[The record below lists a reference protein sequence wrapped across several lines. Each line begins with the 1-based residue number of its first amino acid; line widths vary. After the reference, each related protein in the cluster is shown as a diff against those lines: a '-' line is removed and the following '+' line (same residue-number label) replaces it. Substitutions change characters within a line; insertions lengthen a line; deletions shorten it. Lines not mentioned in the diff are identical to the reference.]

1 MIELSATYFDG
12 RTSHPHAVTLGFTED
27 NRLTVVGD
35 GVGFECPAAQVMIEP
50 RVANTRRF
58 IRLPGDQR
66 CEVADNDALDAILKT
81 WGPRS
86 RSAWMHQLETS
97 WRLVLLAA
105 LILGALG
112 WVAIRYGLPAVA
124 KHVAFALPENVTQR
138 LGSDTLST
146 LDQVTFTPSEL
157 TFERQ
162 NELQVAFSSFLAKTG
177 DPYPYKILFRASE
190 ALGANAF
197 ALPSGEIVI
206 TDELVQL
213 AGDDREILGVV
224 AHECGHV
231 AHRHALRALL
241 QNSAVV
247 VVFSFISG
255 DISGTTALG
264 SALPTFLLQNKFSR
278 EFEEEAD
285 AEAVQ
290 RMRRAGLEP
299 KYLADMLER
308 LSAKHH
314 EFKNKAMD
322 YISTHPPTARRVKA
336 IKGER

>member
-1 MIELSATYFDG
+1 MTELSATYFDG
-12 RTSHPHAVTLGFTED
+12 RTSQPHAVTLRFTED
-27 NRLTVVGD
+27 NRLSVVGD
-35 GVGFECPAAQVMIEP
+35 GVGFEYAAAQVVIEP

-58 IRLPGDQR
+58 IRLPADQR

-86 RSAWMHQLETS
+86 RSSWLHRLETS
-97 WRLVLLAA
+97 WRMVLLAT

-112 WVAIRYGLPAVA
+112 WVAIRYGLPAAA
-124 KHVAFALPENVTQR
+124 KHVAFALPEKVTQR
-138 LGSDTLST
+138 LGSDALST
-146 LDQVTFTPSEL
+146 LDKVTFTPSEL

-162 NELQVAFSSFLAKTG
+162 KNLQVAFSSFLAKTG
-177 DPYPYKILFRASE
+177 DPYPYKIVFRTAKG
-190 ALGANAF
+190 LGANAF

-231 AHRHALRALL
+231 VHRHALRALL

-247 VVFSFISG
+247 AVFSFISG
-255 DISGTTALG
+255 DVSGATALG
-264 SALPTFLLQNKFSR
+264 GALPTFLLQNKFSR

-314 EFKNKAMD
+314 ERKSKAFD
-322 YISTHPPTARRVKA
+322 YISTHPPTPERVKA
-336 IKGER
+336 INGGS

>member
-1 MIELSATYFDG
+1 MTELSATYFDG
-12 RTSHPHAVTLGFTED
+12 RTSQPHAVTLGFTED

-35 GVGFECPAAQVMIEP
+35 GVGFECHAAQVMIEP

-58 IRLPGDQR
+58 IRLPDDQR
-66 CEVADNDALDAILKT
+66 CEVADNDALDVILKT
-81 WGPRS
+81 WGVRS
-86 RSAWMHQLETS
+86 RSAWMHRLESS
-97 WRLVLLAA
+97 WRLVLLAT

-112 WVAIRYGLPAVA
+112 WVAIRYGLPAAA

-138 LGSDTLST
+138 LGTDALST
-146 LDQVTFTPSEL
+146 LDKVTFSPSEL

-162 NELQVAFSSFLAKTG
+162 NELQVAFSLFLGKTG
-177 DPYPYKILFRASE
+177 DKYPYRIVFRTSKT
-190 ALGANAF
+190 LGANAF

-206 TDELVQL
+206 TDDLVQL

-231 AHRHALRALL
+231 VHRHALRAIL

-290 RMRRAGLEP
+290 RMRHAGLEP

-322 YISTHPPTARRVKA
+322 YISTHPPTPDRIKA
-336 IKGER
+336 INGGR

>member
-1 MIELSATYFDG
+1 MTELSATYFDG
-12 RTSHPHAVTLGFTED
+12 QTSQPHAVTLGFTED
-27 NRLTVVGD
+27 NRVTAVGD
-35 GVGFECPAAQVMIEP
+35 GVRLEYSAEQAMIEP

-86 RSAWMHQLETS
+86 RSAWLHRLETS
-97 WRLVLLAA
+97 WRLVLLAV
-105 LILGALG
+105 LILSALG
-112 WVAIRYGLPAVA
+112 WVAIRYGLPAAA
-124 KHVAFALPENVTQR
+124 KRVAFALPESVTQR
-138 LGSDTLST
+138 MGSDALST
-146 LDQVTFTPSEL
+146 LDKFTFAPSQL

-162 NELQVAFSSFLAKTG
+162 KELQVAFSSFLAKTG
-177 DPYPYKILFRASE
+177 DPYPYKIVFRTAKS
-190 ALGANAF
+190 LGANAF

-206 TDELVQL
+206 TDDLVLL

-231 AHRHALRALL
+231 MHRHALRALL

-255 DISGTTALG
+255 DVSGATALG
-264 SALPTFLLQNKFSR
+264 GALPTFLLQNKFSR
-278 EFEEEAD
+278 EFEAEAD

-308 LSAKHH
+308 LAAKH
-314 EFKNKAMD
+314 ELKSKVFD
-322 YISTHPPTARRVKA
+322 YISTHPPTRERVKA
-336 IKGER
+336 IKGGL